1 MGYTGSEFNQS
12 TQHNHMDSI
21 FPSYVNLKSF
31 FLRPY
36 RFNSG
41 PFMPSSLF
49 EMITK
54 QPKF

>member
-1 MGYTGSEFNQS
+1 MGYKGSEFNQS